1 LDLDPEAP
9 KSPVTKMID
18 PPPRGARDTYTRVKG
33 RRKASVENRVL
44 EIAVAMHTDD

>member
-1 LDLDPEAP
+1 
-9 KSPVTKMID
+9 MID
-18 PPPRGARDTYTRVKG
+18 PPTEGRRGARDAYTRVKG